1 MQRKLNIFFSSQVS
15 KYAFGSDARER
26 VLAKLSECTAT
37 CPEACSNATK
47 WKYYYKQTRKY
58 YVDETMR
65 LECAQGID
73 SLQFLES
80 RFRYK
85 FFRDY
90 VLNVL
95 LYLYIS
101 VDCEWGMWNHNEC
114 SQTCGV
120 SASRRL
126 SRGIDKE
133 AAFGGMQCLGPSF
146 KYENCSLQPCS
157 CK

>member
-37 CPEACSNATK
+37 CPEACSNETK

-73 SLQFLES
+73 SLQLLES
-80 RFRYK
+80 RFINYIN
-85 FFRDY
+85 FLYDMMEDY
-90 VLNVL
+90 IYLL
-95 LYLYIS
+95 LYL
-101 VDCEWGMWNHNEC
+101 C
-114 SQTCGV
+114 
-120 SASRRL
+120 RL
-126 SRGIDKE
+126 SMGAME
-133 AAFGGMQCLGPSF
+133 FEPM
-146 KYENCSLQPCS
+146 
-157 CK
+157 